1 MCIVVAVFAL
11 VSRVCQAAVALGM
24 KRAEARYRP
33 RLWCIAIVSLGF
45 VIYLHGICAM
55 YILMLIYVNWRL
67 SRTRFCGEQTWRRCV
82 HWDACFLKSGAAVPE
97 SIGSSVLENER
108 VLFVSLCM
116 CRRDVLIW
124 AFNIGSLILIRVTD
138 GFLMSKMIGQSLYWL
153 DTYRGVF
160 RWEISYNLT
169 MLRLISYSL
178 DCSWRRHHSEDL
190 KDDSI
195 ERMELSGEEQ
205 RKIRKNSPLPLEEHY
220 GLLPCIAQA
229 LYLPLYIAGPIITY
243 NDFMWQVCDVG
254 VKKGSRPYTSNPARK
269 KLVQYFLRLILD
281 MLCIE
286 LVTHFFYFN
295 SIAVH
300 KIGAKYKEQGLEY
313 HALQV
318 AITGW
323 WVLSFMWLKFTVI
336 WRFFRLAAL
345 LEGIDPPENMRR
357 CFAMNYDIQGFW
369 KNWHASFNQWLV
381 RYMYIPFGG
390 AKYQILTIW
399 PIFFFVA
406 LWHDID
412 WRLLGWAWV
421 MCLAFLP
428 EILVKHEARSNR
440 WDFLK
445 KSSLYDVV
453 CGVFAT
459 INITALMAA
468 NMAGFVV
475 GLDGLMP
482 LLHELLSSPVLVLT
496 SLVSFYCAARLM
508 FLYNSLQ

>member
-1 MCIVVAVFAL
+1 M
-11 VSRVCQAAVALGM
+11 
-24 KRAEARYRP
+24 
-33 RLWCIAIVSLGF
+33 
-45 VIYLHGICAM
+45 
-55 YILMLIYVNWRL
+55 
-67 SRTRFCGEQTWRRCV
+67 
-82 HWDACFLKSGAAVPE
+82 
-97 SIGSSVLENER
+97 
-108 VLFVSLCM
+108 
-116 CRRDVLIW
+116 
-124 AFNIGSLILIRVTD
+124 GSLILIRVTD
-138 GFLMSKMIGQSLYWL
+138 GFLMSKMIGPTLSWL

-178 DCSWRRHHSEDL
+178 DCSWRRECSESL
-190 KDDSI
+190 KADSI
-195 ERMELSGEEQ
+195 EMTDVHGEEQ
-205 RKIRKNSPLPLEEHY
+205 RKLRKKTSLPLEEHY
-220 GLLPCIAQA
+220 GLLPCMAHA

-243 NDFMWQVCDVG
+243 NDFMWQVCDAG
-254 VKKGSRPYTSNPARK
+254 IGKGDKPAVPYTSNLTRK
-269 KLVQYFLRLILD
+269 KVVQYFSRLILD
-281 MLCIE
+281 ILCIE
-286 LVTHFFYFN
+286 IVTHLFYFN

-300 KIGAKYKEQGLEY
+300 KIGAKYKGQGLEY

-345 LEGIDPPENMRR
+345 LEGIDAPENMRR

-406 LWHDID
+406 IWHDID
-412 WRLLGWAWV
+412 WRLFGWAWV

-428 EILVKHEARSNR
+428 EILVKHEARSSR
-440 WDFLK
+440 WGFLK
-445 KSSLYDVV
+445 KSSFYDVI
-453 CGVFAT
+453 CGLFAT

-475 GLDGLMP
+475 GLDGLVP
-482 LLHELLSSPVLVLT
+482 LLHELLSSPLLVVT

-508 FLYNSLQ
+508 FLYNNLE